1 MTQDKGSNN
10 MTENRAA
17 PPASAGRMQCAT
29 GTVLLVA
36 GLLLAGCSANQGPG
50 ASRQRT
56 FAVDLAG
63 GAKLCDIPKV
73 TPVLG
78 KTADAAIKVGNDG
91 GWCGIGVQQD
101 GAKPF
106 GAGLLMTRPNHGTVT
121 IHAVGDDTRIDYT
134 PDRGF
139 SGRDGF
145 AVKLIPGDARLNV
158 DVTVT
163 PSQS

>member
-1 MTQDKGSNN
+1 

-17 PPASAGRMQCAT
+17 PSASK
-29 GTVLLVA
+29 
-36 GLLLAGCSANQGPG
+36 G
-50 ASRQRT
+50 ASMMRHAVGSVVLMTGLALGGCAANTGPSASKFRT
-56 FAVDLAG
+56 YAADLTG
-63 GAKLCDIPKV
+63 GAKVCEIPKV
-73 TPVLG
+73 APVAG
-78 KTADAAIKVGNDG
+78 QTADAAIKVANDG
-91 GWCGIGVQQD
+91 GWCGLGVQQD

-121 IHAVGDDTRIDYT
+121 IHAVGDGTRIDYT

-139 SGRDGF
+139 TGRDGF
-145 AVKLIPGDARLNV
+145 VVKLLPGDARVNV

>member
-1 MTQDKGSNN
+1 

-17 PPASAGRMQCAT
+17 PPAGKGAGRMRHAT
-29 GTVLLVA
+29 ATVMLMT
-36 GLLLAGCSANQGPG
+36 GLLLAGCSANQGTG
-50 ASRQRT
+50 ASRLRT

-63 GAKLCDIPKV
+63 GAKVCDIPRI
-73 TPVLG
+73 TPVPG
-78 KTADAAIKVGNDG
+78 KTADAVIKVGNDG

-101 GAKPF
+101 GSKPF
-106 GAGLLMTRPNHGTVT
+106 GAGLLMTRPSHGTVT

-139 SGRDGF
+139 TGRDGF